1 MNPYNIGDRI
11 WTAKRGFGTIVSK
24 HESFF
29 FRPESTPKRPY
40 GVAFDIDRENS
51 GFCKSRYPK
60 RKNIQSEE
68 YGKYMMKLSDQIDA
82 ETLKAIN
89 NPGQCTV
96 DQIID
101 HGKKDWDSLLLK
113 CSASIGKTEP
123 VTPKFKVGDIVY
135 YESKTT
141 GKPGKYEVTS
151 VYPDLTLRLIPT
163 LGSEQNPPFCVMVD
177 PNLVRHW
184 IPTKITHL
192 DTMYKCQKEYTIK
205 DLPGLYYVGKH
216 LWGLDAFFQDA
227 GNGKIVIW
235 YGIKGDDIS

>member
-1 MNPYNIGDRI
+1 MSSFNIGDRV
-11 WTAKRGFGTIVSK
+11 WTAKRGFGIIRGEMYFSI
-24 HESFF
+24 
-29 FRPESTPKRPY
+29 KRPY
-40 GVAFDIDRENS
+40 SVAFDADQDKS
-51 GFCKSRYPK
+51 GFVIVRYPK
-60 RKNIQSEE
+60 RKNIESEE
-68 YGKYMMKLSDQIDA
+68 YGKMMVKLAEKIDA
-82 ETLKAIN
+82 KAVKVLHEEI
-89 NPGQCTV
+89 V
-96 DQIID
+96 R
-101 HGKKDWDSLLLK
+101 
-113 CSASIGKTEP
+113 
-123 VTPKFKVGDIVY
+123 PKFKVGDIVY

-163 LGSEQNPPFCVMVD
+163 LGSEQNPPFCVIVD

-184 IPTKITHL
+184 IPTKITHQ
-192 DTMYKCQKEYTIK
+192 DTMDKCQKEYTIK